1 MSVTRRML
9 LASGA
14 LALAGASTAR
24 AATDERTIL
33 LGLWRREMNANLA
46 YTQVEHVDRVFVP
59 LRRHEFE
66 HGQALATELAAVGLG
81 TPARPKELDDLDS
94 TSERLARARGRD
106 EVVAAAV
113 ALEDELIAL
122 YQHSLAGLSD
132 PKIAMTVA
140 TILASHAQH
149 RVALGA
155 DALAGAR

>member
-14 LALAGASTAR
+14 LALVGASTAR

-81 TPARPKELDDLDS
+81 TPARPKLEDLDA
-94 TSERLARARGRD
+94 TSERLARARGRE
-106 EVVAAAV
+106 EVVAAASD
-113 ALEDELIAL
+113 LEDELIGL
-122 YQHSLAGLSD
+122 YQHALAGLPD